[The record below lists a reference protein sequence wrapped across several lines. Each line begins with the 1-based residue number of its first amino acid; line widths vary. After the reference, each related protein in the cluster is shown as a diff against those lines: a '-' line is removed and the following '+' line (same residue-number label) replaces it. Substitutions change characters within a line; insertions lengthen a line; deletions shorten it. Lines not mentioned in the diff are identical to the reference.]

1 MGEVAGGW
9 RPEAA
14 LLSSL
19 AMLCRRW
26 STPVLVLLVVVTIA
40 PPAMARRLG
49 APLALMLAIRERGD
63 QRPEWDWVLP
73 GIASDEVGLSVRLRV
88 APDRDLE
95 ARIRAT
101 GADFRR
107 DDRGRPWHIGPIYSV
122 LAPWAAVR
130 PLADVPEIERIELA
144 RPPGLVPHLDVSG
157 PEIGA
162 PEAWARRDSLGRP
175 LDGTGVVAADFDS
188 GIDVFH
194 PLFFRADGGVFDW
207 LDVDADGRFEPGTDA
222 VDLDG
227 DGLAGPGEALG
238 LLEGTLGSGVGAGWA
253 DGRYDADVDWLYNDA
268 NDDGVRS
275 YGPAAGYTDL
285 DPSFGERLFIVADT
299 DGDAVLDPGEALIGL
314 GTSKLLATLLWP
326 DVIRYRGVDLIETP
340 VVDPA
345 WERYTGAA
353 DDRAD
358 HGTGVASVLG
368 GGWSDS
374 GRRITGIAPGVE
386 LILVDFNND
395 LGLAATLPWAIS
407 LGAHV
412 SSHPYGHKA
421 FAFLDGSS
429 NDELAIDLAWAEDD
443 ALQVVSVGN
452 EAQNRNDATAVV
464 PGEGVLSVPFEVQH
478 YDWQSVPVGLVALT
492 VRWRRPD
499 VRLSFRLVDAEG
511 TAVSLGGSGGT
522 VSLGEAQVD
531 ASREDSPRG
540 TAKFDLVVTSGS
552 GLEPGGWSLE
562 VTSIDDE
569 PTPLWATIINDV
581 FRGGMGAVFTDET
594 QVDQMSTVSAYATA
608 DRAVG
613 ACSYGTRQSWA
624 GEVLGDI
631 SGFSSRGPRIDG
643 VRIVD
648 ICAPG
653 DNDIIWA
660 QAARGQAVLGGYSFG
675 GGTSASA
682 PHVAGAIA
690 VLQQAAPWATAQEIE
705 DALYDGALVDAFV
718 GPEVPDHVWGAGKL
732 RVACALD
739 LLPPAPEPPR
749 DDPDLAPW
757 EGDLTPDAGL
767 PHAPAAVEPL
777 VGVEGGGCHCDAGA
791 RRGSAGALVAVLG
804 ALWR

>member
-1 MGEVAGGW
+1 M
-9 RPEAA
+9 
-14 LLSSL
+14 
-19 AMLCRRW
+19 
-26 STPVLVLLVVVTIA
+26 VLLAVATVA
-40 PPAMARRLG
+40 PPAQARRLG

-73 GIASDEVGLSVRLRV
+73 GIASDEVGLSVRLRR

-95 ARIRAT
+95 ARLRAT

-107 DDRGRPWHIGPIYSV
+107 DDLGRPRHIGPIYAV

-130 PLADVPEIERIELA
+130 PLAEIPEVERIELA

-157 PEIGA
+157 PEIEA
-162 PEAWARRDSLGRP
+162 TAAWARRDDLGRP

-207 LDVDADGRFEPGTDA
+207 LDVDGDGRFEPGTDA

-227 DGLAGPGEALG
+227 DGLAGPGETLG
-238 LLEGTLGSGVGAGWA
+238 LIEGALGSGVGAGWV

-268 NDDGVRS
+268 NGDGVRN
-275 YGPAAGYTDL
+275 YGPAAGFTDL

-314 GTSKLLATLLWP
+314 GTSKLLATIVWP
-326 DVIRYRGVDLIETP
+326 DVIRYRGIDLIETP

-345 WERYTGAA
+345 WERHTGAA

-395 LGLAATLPWAIS
+395 LGLAATLPWAID
-407 LGAHV
+407 LGASV

-429 NDELAIDLAWAEDD
+429 NDELAIDLAWAEHG

-464 PGEGVLSVPFEVQH
+464 PAEGTLRVPFEVQH
-478 YDWQSVPVGLVALT
+478 LDWQPAPITLVALT
-492 VRWRRPD
+492 IRWRRPE
-499 VRLSFRLVDAEG
+499 VLLSFRIVDAEG
-511 TAVSLGGSGGT
+511 RAVSLGGTGGSVT
-522 VSLGEAQVD
+522 LDGARID
-531 ASREDSPRG
+531 ASRGDSPRG
-540 TAKFDLVVTSGS
+540 TAKFDIVVSSGS
-552 GLEPGGWSLE
+552 GLAVGGWAVE
-562 VTSIDDE
+562 VLSIDEE
-569 PTPLWATIINDV
+569 PTPLWATVINNV
-581 FRGGMGAVFTDET
+581 VRGGMGAVFTDEA
-594 QVDQMSTVSAYATA
+594 QIDQMATVSAYATA

-613 ACSYGTRQSWA
+613 ACSYGTRQSSV

-643 VRIVD
+643 VRLVD

-660 QAARGQAVLGGYSFG
+660 QAGRGEIVLGGYAFG

-690 VLQQAAPWATAQEIE
+690 LLQQAAPWATAQEIE
-705 DALYDGALVDAFV
+705 DALYGGALVDAFV
-718 GPEVPDHVWGAGKL
+718 GPEVPGHVWGHGKL
-732 RVACALD
+732 RVARSLD
-739 LLPPAPEPPR
+739 LLLAAPETPR

-757 EGDLTPDAGL
+757 EGDLTPDAD
-767 PHAPAAVEPL
+767 PPRATVADAM
-777 VGVEGGGCHCDAGA
+777 VGVEGGGCHCVAVA
-791 RRGSAGALVAVLG
+791 RRAPAGTVGATLG
-804 ALWR
+804 LLRALWR